1 MIIFFYIIIHKKLKI
16 IFLYKHNQKRMAYV
30 TLPELLQFLQHDSS
44 TYRTPIVFGEVDPKI
59 IESIMAVFSA
69 YHGKIYCVNPYLD
82 ELFSSKSIT
91 IQKSLEARFSFP
103 ALSVGIIRDN
113 GLDFNHHLSDT
124 ARWPG
129 NSTAQ
134 VIRNFPGKLH
144 LLAELHGAKEVD
156 YYSCFAIRWGR
167 EAHQVIYLESVTKG
181 TLIAPTGEALGDTEE
196 LIALQFVPEG
206 QDKTLGQM
214 TVAEKHIHDPCMKA
228 LAEVLR
234 ELEKN
239 GLHSE

>member
-1 MIIFFYIIIHKKLKI
+1 MTRLS
-16 IFLYKHNQKRMAYV
+16 LYD
-30 TLPELLQFLQHDSS
+30 LLQFLQHKSS
-44 TYRTPIVFGEVDPKI
+44 TYTTPIVFGEVDPKI

-69 YHGKIYCVNPYLD
+69 YHGKIYCINPYLD
-82 ELFSSKSIT
+82 GLSSSKSIT
-91 IQKSLEARFSFP
+91 LQKSLEARFSFP
-103 ALSVGIIRDN
+103 ALSVGIIGTT

-144 LLAELHGAKEVD
+144 LLAELHGANEVD
-156 YYSCFAIRWGR
+156 YYSGFAIRWGR
-167 EAHQVIYLESVTKG
+167 KAHQVIYIESVTKG
-181 TLIAPTGEALGDTEE
+181 TLIAPTGEASSDTEE

-206 QDKTLGQM
+206 QEKTLGQM
-214 TVAEKHIHDPCMKA
+214 TVAEKQIHDPCMKA

-234 ELEKN
+234 TLEKN
-239 GLHSE
+239 GLHCDS

>member
-1 MIIFFYIIIHKKLKI
+1 MTRGSLNEI
-16 IFLYKHNQKRMAYV
+16 
-30 TLPELLQFLQHDSS
+30 LQFLQHKSS
-44 TYRTPIVFGEVDPKI
+44 TYTTPIVFGEVDPKI

-69 YHGKIYCVNPYLD
+69 YHGKIYCINPYLD
-82 ELFSSKSIT
+82 GLSSSKSIT
-91 IQKSLEARFSFP
+91 LQKSLEARFSFP
-103 ALSVGIIRDN
+103 ALSVGIIGTT

-124 ARWPG
+124 ERWPG

-144 LLAELHGAKEVD
+144 LLAELHGSKEVD
-156 YYSCFAIRWGR
+156 YYCGFVIRWGR
-167 EAHQVIYLESVTKG
+167 EAHQAIYIESVTKG
-181 TLIAPTGEALGDTEE
+181 TLVAPIESSPIGEDSKDTEE

-206 QDKTLGQM
+206 QEKTLGQM
-214 TVAEKHIHDPCMKA
+214 TTVEKQIHDPRLKA

-239 GLHSE
+239 GLHKD

>member
-1 MIIFFYIIIHKKLKI
+1 MTSLS
-16 IFLYKHNQKRMAYV
+16 LYD
-30 TLPELLQFLQHDSS
+30 LLQFLQHKSS
-44 TYRTPIVFGEVDPKI
+44 TYTTPIVFGEVDPKI

-82 ELFSSKSIT
+82 GLSSSKSIT
-91 IQKSLEARFSFP
+91 LQKSLEARFSFP

-113 GLDFNHHLSDT
+113 GLDFNHHLSNT
-124 ARWPG
+124 ERWPG

-156 YYSCFAIRWGR
+156 YYSCFVIRWGR
-167 EAHQVIYLESVTKG
+167 EAHQAIYIESVTKG
-181 TLIAPTGEALGDTEE
+181 KLIAPIDSAQISAGSSDTEE

-206 QDKTLGQM
+206 QEKTLGQM
-214 TVAEKHIHDPCMKA
+214 TVSEKQIHDPCIKA

-239 GLHSE
+239 GLHSD

>member
-1 MIIFFYIIIHKKLKI
+1 
-16 IFLYKHNQKRMAYV
+16 MAYV
-30 TLPELLQFLQHDSS
+30 TLFELLQFLQHDPSI
-44 TYRTPIVFGEVDPKI
+44 YRTPIVFGEDNLKI

-69 YHGKIYCVNPYLD
+69 YHGKIHCLNPCFDGLC
-82 ELFSSKSIT
+82 SSKSIT
-91 IQKSLEARFSFP
+91 LQKSLEARYSFP
-103 ALSVGIIRDN
+103 ALSIGIIGTT
-113 GLDFNHHLSDT
+113 GLDFSHNSSDSE
-124 ARWPG
+124 RWPG

-156 YYSCFAIRWGR
+156 YYSGFAIRWGR
-167 EAHQVIYLESVTKG
+167 EAHQAIYIESVTKG
-181 TLIAPTGEALGDTEE
+181 KLIAPTGEASNDTEE

-214 TVAEKHIHDPCMKA
+214 TVAEKQIHDPCMKA
-228 LAEVLR
+228 LAEILR

-239 GLHSE
+239 GLIKDIA